1 MATITPQKKPA
12 RQGRPPI
19 ASERCKPIGVC
30 MTPDLIEKLGA
41 LGGSRWARQVLTEA
55 DVERDG
61 FKQRPKRW
69 NPDVYVKR
77 QCLTMPPD
85 LAAKLK
91 LLGGS
96 PWLRQRVIDAD
107 VEEDGI

>member
-1 MATITPQKKPA
+1 MPVAEKKKPA
-12 RQGRPPI
+12 RQGRPTI
-19 ASERCKPIGVC
+19 AGQKCKPIGVC

-41 LGGSRWARQVLTEA
+41 LGGSRWARFVIETA

-69 NPDVYVKR
+69 CPDVYVKR

-96 PWLRQRVIDAD
+96 PWLRQRVVDAD
-107 VEEDGI
+107 IEEDGI